1 MVMEWVTRESRKDF
15 PTKAGWYRV
24 MVSGDSESID
34 GHVIYSFEDYE
45 TWAYFEP
52 NEDDGSFRGMH
63 DEDEYTI
70 FAYYGPIV
78 IPQYK
83 EGTRT

>member
-1 MVMEWVTRESRKDF
+1 MDELKWIMRENDDQIPDKE
-15 PTKAGWYRV
+15 GWYRV

-45 TWAYFEP
+45 TWAQFVLYEGEGGAFH
-52 NEDDGSFRGMH
+52 GIH
-63 DEDEYTI
+63 DEDTSTI

-78 IPQYK
+78 WPKYESPK
-83 EGTRT
+83 